1 MPHSRPQ
8 PVIQVLVLGVG
19 NTLMADDGAGVAAVR
34 DLAQEAGWPE
44 GVRFMDIG
52 TLGPR
57 ALPYLEGVR
66 GLVVVDAVAGGN
78 APGTVVRVD
87 GHALARQ
94 DRAGSAHDMGV
105 ADLLSQAAAV
115 GWSPRRVV
123 VIGVEPSRVALEGE
137 QLSPEVRSRL
147 GELKR
152 MVREEIRTML
162 RIGSPRTAS

>member
-1 MPHSRPQ
+1 
-8 PVIQVLVLGVG
+8 
-19 NTLMADDGAGVAAVR
+19 
-34 DLAQEAGWPE
+34 
-44 GVRFMDIG
+44 
-52 TLGPR
+52 
-57 ALPYLEGVR
+57 
-66 GLVVVDAVAGGN
+66 
-78 APGTVVRVD
+78 
-87 GHALARQ
+87 
-94 DRAGSAHDMGV
+94 MGV